1 MRKVTGIILALVCA
15 GVVLVGCYSKSC
27 DQQQPA
33 PMSYK
38 GETK

>member
-15 GVVLVGCYSKSC
+15 TVVLAGCYSKTC
-27 DQQQPA
+27 DQPA

-38 GETK
+38 GEAK